1 VNDAAPAIRPI
12 DLNGIDAAH
21 PEGETTAHRVGV
33 AAAETA
39 AGVTGVH
46 HLGGT
51 AARALD
57 AASRAIRGTSTG
69 PGVTVSEEAGGTV
82 IDIDLV
88 VEYPTP
94 VQDVVD
100 ETREQVARAARQ
112 IAPGAVR
119 VNIRVTDVHGPFDD
133 EQSPA
138 GAALERA
145 KDAGSDALEKAKDA
159 GSDALEKA
167 KDAGSDA
174 LDKAKA
180 AGSEG
185 LEKAKAAGSEGLE
198 KAKAAG
204 SEAADR
210 AREAGDRIQDASA
223 DAAARAQDAGSRA
236 ADAAKGIGAEAADRA
251 KAAGAVLADSAKAD
265 VEETREA
272 AEERDADDASAD
284 DAADFDTY
292 AAPTG
297 PAPEVTVVVDGH
309 GDGTTRVEVDGPAT
323 VEVQGDR
330 VEVDGAAAPRDDDE
344 AADRS

>member
-1 VNDAAPAIRPI
+1 MNDAAPAIRPI
-12 DLNGIDAAH
+12 DLTGIDAAH

-46 HLGGT
+46 HLGGA

-69 PGVTVSEEAGGTV
+69 PGVTVSEEAGDTV

-112 IAPGAVR
+112 IAAGSVR

-145 KDAGSDALEKAKDA
+145 KDAGSDALEKT
-159 GSDALEKA
+159 
-167 KDAGSDA
+167 
-174 LDKAKA
+174 
-180 AGSEG
+180 
-185 LEKAKAAGSEGLE
+185 KAAGSEGLE

-236 ADAAKGIGAEAADRA
+236 ADAAKEIGAEAADRA

-265 VEETREA
+265 VEETRDA
-272 AEERDADDASAD
+272 AEERDERAAADSAD

-292 AAPTG
+292 ATHAAA
-297 PAPEVTVVVDGH
+297 APEVTVVVDGH

-330 VEVDGAAAPRDDDE
+330 VEVDGAAVPRDDAE

>member
-12 DLNGIDAAH
+12 DLTGIDAAH
-21 PEGETTAHRVGV
+21 PEGETAAHRIGV

-46 HLGGT
+46 HLGGS

-119 VNIRVTDVHGPFDD
+119 VDIRVTDVHGPFDD

-138 GAALERA
+138 GAALEKAKDAGSDALANA
-145 KDAGSDALEKAKDA
+145 KDAGSDALEKAT
-159 GSDALEKA
+159 
-167 KDAGSDA
+167 
-174 LDKAKA
+174 A

-185 LEKAKAAGSEGLE
+185 LDRAKAAG
-198 KAKAAG
+198 A
-204 SEAADR
+204 EAADR
-210 AREAGDRIQDASA
+210 ARDAGGRIQEASA
-223 DAAARAQDAGSRA
+223 DASARAQDAGSRA
-236 ADAAKGIGAEAADRA
+236 ADTAKEIGSEVADRA

-272 AEERDADDASAD
+272 AEERAEHAD

-292 AAPTG
+292 AEQ
-297 PAPEVTVVVDGH
+297 PAGSASPDVTVVVEGH

-330 VEVDGAAAPRDDDE
+330 VEVDGAASTRGDDE
-344 AADRS
+344 ADRA

>member
-1 VNDAAPAIRPI
+1 MNDAAPAIRPI
-12 DLNGIDAAH
+12 DLTGIDAAH
-21 PEGETTAHRVGV
+21 PEGETVAHRVGV

-46 HLGGT
+46 HLGGP

-57 AASRAIRGTSTG
+57 AASRAIRGASTG

-82 IDIDLV
+82 VDIDLV
-88 VEYPTP
+88 VEYPAP

-138 GAALERA
+138 GAALE
-145 KDAGSDALEKAKDA
+145 KAKDA

-167 KDAGSDA
+167 K
-174 LDKAKA
+174 A

-185 LEKAKAAGSEGLE
+185 LD

-210 AREAGDRIQDASA
+210 AREAGDRIQGASA
-223 DAAARAQDAGSRA
+223 DAADRAQDAGSRA
-236 ADAAKGIGAEAADRA
+236 ADAAKDIGSEAADRA
-251 KAAGAVLADSAKAD
+251 KAAGAVLAGSAKAD

-272 AEERDADDASAD
+272 AAERDAAEADD

-292 AAPTG
+292 AE
-297 PAPEVTVVVDGH
+297 PAASASPEVTVIVDGDR
-309 GDGTTRVEVDGPAT
+309 DGTTRVEVDGPAT

-330 VEVDGAAAPRDDDE
+330 VEVDASAAARADDADGD
-344 AADRS
+344 ADRS

>member
-1 VNDAAPAIRPI
+1 VNDAAPAIHPI
-12 DLNGIDAAH
+12 DLTGIDAAH
-21 PEGETTAHRVGV
+21 PEGETAAHRIGV

-51 AARALD
+51 TARALD

-94 VQDVVD
+94 VQDVVA
-100 ETREQVARAARQ
+100 ETREQVARAAGQ
-112 IAPGAVR
+112 IASGAVR

-138 GAALERA
+138 GAALE
-145 KDAGSDALEKAKDA
+145 KAKDA

-174 LDKAKA
+174 LDKAKV

-185 LEKAKAAGSEGLE
+185 LEKAKAAG
-198 KAKAAG
+198 AD
-204 SEAADR
+204 AADR
-210 AREAGDRIQDASA
+210 ARDAGDRIQDASA
-223 DAAARAQDAGSRA
+223 DVAARAQDAGSRA
-236 ADAAKGIGAEAADRA
+236 ADTAKGIGSEAADRA

-272 AEERDADDASAD
+272 AEERHD

-292 AAPTG
+292 AEHPG
-297 PAPEVTVVVDGH
+297 SSSPDVTVIVAGH
-309 GDGTTRVEVDGPAT
+309 GDGATRVEVDGPAT
-323 VEVQGDR
+323 VEVQGHR
-330 VEVDGAAAPRDDDE
+330 VEVDGAASTRADDE
-344 AADRS
+344 ADRA

>member
-1 VNDAAPAIRPI
+1 MNDAAPAIRPI
-12 DLNGIDAAH
+12 DLTGIDAAH
-21 PEGETTAHRVGV
+21 PEGETAAHRIGV

-46 HLGGT
+46 HLGGS

-100 ETREQVARAARQ
+100 ETREQVGRAARQ

-138 GAALERA
+138 GAALE
-145 KDAGSDALEKAKDA
+145 KAKDA
-159 GSDALEKA
+159 GSDA
-167 KDAGSDA
+167 
-174 LDKAKA
+174 
-180 AGSEG
+180 

-204 SEAADR
+204 AEGLDRAKAAGAEAADR
-210 AREAGDRIQDASA
+210 ARDAGDRIQDASA
-223 DAAARAQDAGSRA
+223 DAADRAQDAGSRA
-236 ADAAKGIGAEAADRA
+236 ADTAKEIGSEVADRA

-272 AEERDADDASAD
+272 AEERDERAAADDAD

-292 AAPTG
+292 ATHAG
-297 PAPEVTVVVDGH
+297 SAPEVTVVVDGH

-330 VEVDGAAAPRDDDE
+330 VEVGGKAASRDDDE

>member
-12 DLNGIDAAH
+12 DLTGIDAAH
-21 PEGETTAHRVGV
+21 PEGETAAHRIGV

-46 HLGGT
+46 HLGGS

-100 ETREQVARAARQ
+100 ETREQVARAGRDLAG
-112 IAPGAVR
+112 GAVR
-119 VNIRVTDVHGPFDD
+119 VDIRVTDVHGPFDD

-138 GAALERA
+138 GAALEKAKDAGSDALANA
-145 KDAGSDALEKAKDA
+145 KDAGSDALEKAT
-159 GSDALEKA
+159 
-167 KDAGSDA
+167 
-174 LDKAKA
+174 A

-185 LEKAKAAGSEGLE
+185 LDRAKAAG
-198 KAKAAG
+198 A
-204 SEAADR
+204 EAADR
-210 AREAGDRIQDASA
+210 ARDAGGRIQEASA
-223 DAAARAQDAGSRA
+223 DASARAQDAGSRA
-236 ADAAKGIGAEAADRA
+236 ADTAKEIGSEVADRA

-272 AEERDADDASAD
+272 AEERAEHAD

-292 AAPTG
+292 AEQ
-297 PAPEVTVVVDGH
+297 PAGSASPDVTVVVEGH

-330 VEVDGAAAPRDDDE
+330 VEVDGAASTRGDDE
-344 AADRS
+344 ADRA

>member
-12 DLNGIDAAH
+12 DLTGVAAAH
-21 PEGETTAHRVGV
+21 PEGETAAQRIGV

-46 HLGGT
+46 HLGGS

-69 PGVTVSEEAGGTV
+69 PGVTVSEESGGVV

-88 VEYPTP
+88 VEYPAP

-100 ETREQVARAARQ
+100 RTREQVAHAARQ

-145 KDAGSDALEKAKDA
+145 KGAGADALGKAKDA
-159 GSDALEKA
+159 GSDAA
-167 KDAGSDA
+167 A
-174 LDKAKA
+174 KAKA
-180 AGSEG
+180 AGSDAAA
-185 LEKAKAAGSEGLE
+185 KAKAAGSDAAARVREGS
-198 KAKAAG
+198 A
-204 SEAADR
+204 EAADR
-210 AREAGDRIQDASA
+210 GRDASA
-223 DAAARAQDAGSRA
+223 QAQDAAARAADTAKEVGS
-236 ADAAKGIGAEAADRA
+236 EVADRA

-265 VEETREA
+265 VEDTRQA
-272 AEERDADDASAD
+272 AEERDADASAREPSVD
-284 DAADFDTY
+284 EDSTAADFDTY
-292 AAPTG
+292 ADHDGAADHDGTAAPK
-297 PAPEVTVVVDGH
+297 VTVVVDERA
-309 GDGTTRVEVDGPAT
+309 DGTTRIEVDGPAA

-330 VEVDGAAAPRDDDE
+330 
-344 AADRS
+344 S

>member
-1 VNDAAPAIRPI
+1 MNDAAPAIRPI
-12 DLNGIDAAH
+12 DLTGVAAAH
-21 PEGETTAHRVGV
+21 PEGETAAQRIGV

-46 HLGGT
+46 HLGGS

-69 PGVTVSEEAGGTV
+69 PGVTVSEESGGV
-82 IDIDLV
+82 VIDIDIDLV
-88 VEYPTP
+88 VEYPAP

-100 ETREQVARAARQ
+100 RTREQVAHAARQ

-145 KDAGSDALEKAKDA
+145 KGAGADALGKAKDA
-159 GSDALEKA
+159 GSDALGKA

-174 LDKAKA
+174 AAKAKA
-180 AGSEG
+180 AGSDAAA
-185 LEKAKAAGSEGLE
+185 KAKAAGSDAAARVREGS
-198 KAKAAG
+198 A
-204 SEAADR
+204 EAADR
-210 AREAGDRIQDASA
+210 GR
-223 DAAARAQDAGSRA
+223 DAAAQAQDAGARA
-236 ADAAKGIGAEAADRA
+236 ADTAKEVGSEVADRA

-265 VEETREA
+265 VEDTRQA
-272 AEERDADDASAD
+272 AEERDADASAREPFVD
-284 DAADFDTY
+284 QDSTAADFDTY
-292 AAPTG
+292 ADHDGAADHDGT
-297 PAPEVTVVVDGH
+297 ATPEVAVVVDERA
-309 GDGTTRVEVDGPAT
+309 DGTTRIEVDGPAA

-330 VEVDGAAAPRDDDE
+330 
-344 AADRS
+344 S

>member
-1 VNDAAPAIRPI
+1 M
-12 DLNGIDAAH
+12 
-21 PEGETTAHRVGV
+21 GV

-69 PGVTVSEEAGGTV
+69 PGVTVSEEAGDTV

-112 IAPGAVR
+112 IAAGSVR

-145 KDAGSDALEKAKDA
+145 KDAGSDALEKT
-159 GSDALEKA
+159 
-167 KDAGSDA
+167 
-174 LDKAKA
+174 KA

-185 LEKAKAAGSEGLE
+185 LEKAKG
-198 KAKAAG
+198 AG

-236 ADAAKGIGAEAADRA
+236 ADAAKEIGAEAADRA

-265 VEETREA
+265 VEETRDA
-272 AEERDADDASAD
+272 AEERDERAAADSAD

-292 AAPTG
+292 ATHAG

-330 VEVDGAAAPRDDDE
+330 VEVDGAAVPRDDAE

>member
-1 VNDAAPAIRPI
+1 MT
-12 DLNGIDAAH
+12 GIDAAH
-21 PEGETTAHRVGV
+21 PEGETAAHRVGV

-39 AGVTGVH
+39 AGVSGVH

-112 IAPGAVR
+112 IAAGDVR

-138 GAALERA
+138 GAALE
-145 KDAGSDALEKAKDA
+145 KAKDA
-159 GSDALEKA
+159 GADAVE
-167 KDAGSDA
+167 
-174 LDKAKA
+174 KAKA

-204 SEAADR
+204 SEVADR

-223 DAAARAQDAGSRA
+223 DAAARAQAAGARA
-236 ADAAKGIGAEAADRA
+236 ADTAREVGSEVADRA

-265 VEETREA
+265 VEETQEKA
-272 AEERDADDASAD
+272 QERHDADAE
-284 DAADFDTY
+284 FDTY
-292 AAPTG
+292 AEHAG
-297 PAPEVTVVVDGH
+297 SGPEVTVIVE
-309 GDGTTRVEVDGPAT
+309 GDGEGATRVEVDGPAT

-330 VEVDGAAAPRDDDE
+330 VEVDGATRGGEE
-344 AADRS
+344 AGRV

>member
-1 VNDAAPAIRPI
+1 MNDAAPAIRPI
-12 DLNGIDAAH
+12 DLTGIDAAH

-69 PGVTVSEEAGGTV
+69 PGVTVSEEAGDTV

-112 IAPGAVR
+112 IAAGSVR

-145 KDAGSDALEKAKDA
+145 KDAGSDALEKP
-159 GSDALEKA
+159 
-167 KDAGSDA
+167 
-174 LDKAKA
+174 KA

-185 LEKAKAAGSEGLE
+185 LEKAKG
-198 KAKAAG
+198 AG

-236 ADAAKGIGAEAADRA
+236 ADAAKEIGAEAADRA

-265 VEETREA
+265 VEETRDA
-272 AEERDADDASAD
+272 AEERDERAAADSAD

-292 AAPTG
+292 ATHAG

-330 VEVDGAAAPRDDDE
+330 VEVDGAAVPRDDAE

>member
-1 VNDAAPAIRPI
+1 MNDAAPAIRPI
-12 DLNGIDAAH
+12 DLTGIDAAH

-69 PGVTVSEEAGGTV
+69 PGVTVSEEAGDTV

-112 IAPGAVR
+112 IAAGAVR

-145 KDAGSDALEKAKDA
+145 KDAGSDALEKT
-159 GSDALEKA
+159 
-167 KDAGSDA
+167 
-174 LDKAKA
+174 
-180 AGSEG
+180 
-185 LEKAKAAGSEGLE
+185 KAAGSEGLE

-236 ADAAKGIGAEAADRA
+236 ADAAKEIGAEAADRA

-265 VEETREA
+265 VEETRDA
-272 AEERDADDASAD
+272 AEERDERAAADSAD

-292 AAPTG
+292 ATHAG

-330 VEVDGAAAPRDDDE
+330 VEVDGAAVPRDDAE

>member
-1 VNDAAPAIRPI
+1 MNDAAPAIRPI
-12 DLNGIDAAH
+12 DLTGIDAAH
-21 PEGETTAHRVGV
+21 PEGETAAHRIGV

-119 VNIRVTDVHGPFDD
+119 VDIRVTDVHGPFDD

-138 GAALERA
+138 GAALE
-145 KDAGSDALEKAKDA
+145 KAKDA

-167 KDAGSDA
+167 K
-174 LDKAKA
+174 A

-185 LEKAKAAGSEGLE
+185 LDRAKVAG
-198 KAKAAG
+198 A
-204 SEAADR
+204 EAADR
-210 AREAGDRIQDASA
+210 ARDAGDRIQDASA
-223 DAAARAQDAGSRA
+223 DAASRAQDAGSRA
-236 ADAAKGIGAEAADRA
+236 ADTAREIGSEVADRA

-265 VEETREA
+265 VEETQEKA
-272 AEERDADDASAD
+272 QERHDADS
-284 DAADFDTY
+284 DFDTY
-292 AAPTG
+292 AEPTG
-297 PAPEVTVVVDGH
+297 SGSEVTVIVDGH
-309 GDGTTRVEVDGPAT
+309 GHGATRVEVDGPAT
-323 VEVQGDR
+323 IEVQGDR
-330 VEVDGAAAPRDDDE
+330 VEVDGRDD
-344 AADRS
+344 ADRP

>member
-1 VNDAAPAIRPI
+1 MNDAAPAIRPI
-12 DLNGIDAAH
+12 DLTGVAAAH
-21 PEGETTAHRVGV
+21 PEGETAAQRIGV

-46 HLGGT
+46 HLGGS

-69 PGVTVSEEAGGTV
+69 PGVTVSEESGGVV

-88 VEYPTP
+88 VEYPAP

-100 ETREQVARAARQ
+100 RTREQVAHAARQ

-145 KDAGSDALEKAKDA
+145 KGAGADAL
-159 GSDALEKA
+159 GKA

-174 LDKAKA
+174 LDKAKS
-180 AGSEG
+180 AGSDAAA
-185 LEKAKAAGSEGLE
+185 KAKAAGSDAAA

-204 SEAADR
+204 SDAADRVREGSDEAADR
-210 AREAGDRIQDASA
+210 GRDAADRAQ
-223 DAAARAQDAGSRA
+223 DAAARAADTAKEVGS
-236 ADAAKGIGAEAADRA
+236 EAADRA

-265 VEETREA
+265 VEDTRQA
-272 AEERDADDASAD
+272 AEERDADASARD
-284 DAADFDTY
+284 RAAEEDSTAADFDTY
-292 AAPTG
+292 ADHDGAADHDGT
-297 PAPEVTVVVDGH
+297 ATPEVTVVVDERA
-309 GDGTTRVEVDGPAT
+309 DGTTRIEVDGPAA

-330 VEVDGAAAPRDDDE
+330 
-344 AADRS
+344 S

>member
-1 VNDAAPAIRPI
+1 MNDAAPAIRPI
-12 DLNGIDAAH
+12 DLTGIDAAH
-21 PEGETTAHRVGV
+21 PEGETAAHRIGV

-46 HLGGT
+46 HLGGS

-138 GAALERA
+138 GAALEKA
-145 KDAGSDALEKAKDA
+145 KGAGSDALA
-159 GSDALEKA
+159 
-167 KDAGSDA
+167 
-174 LDKAKA
+174 KAKA

-185 LEKAKAAGSEGLE
+185 LDRAKAAG
-198 KAKAAG
+198 A
-204 SEAADR
+204 EAADR
-210 AREAGDRIQDASA
+210 ARDAGDRIQDASA

-236 ADAAKGIGAEAADRA
+236 ADTAREIGSEVADRA

-272 AEERDADDASAD
+272 AEERDDRADRAD

-292 AAPTG
+292 AEQ
-297 PAPEVTVVVDGH
+297 PAGLASPDVTVVVDGH

-330 VEVDGAAAPRDDDE
+330 VEVDGAASTRGDDE
-344 AADRS
+344 ADRA

>member
-1 VNDAAPAIRPI
+1 MNDAAPAIRPI
-12 DLNGIDAAH
+12 DLTGIDAAH

-46 HLGGT
+46 HLGGA

-69 PGVTVSEEAGGTV
+69 PGVTVSEEAGDTV

-112 IAPGAVR
+112 IAAGSVR

-145 KDAGSDALEKAKDA
+145 KDAGSVAREKT
-159 GSDALEKA
+159 
-167 KDAGSDA
+167 
-174 LDKAKA
+174 
-180 AGSEG
+180 
-185 LEKAKAAGSEGLE
+185 KAAGSEGLE

-236 ADAAKGIGAEAADRA
+236 ADAAKEIGAEAADRA

-265 VEETREA
+265 VEETRDA
-272 AEERDADDASAD
+272 AEERDERAAADSAD

-292 AAPTG
+292 ATHAAS
-297 PAPEVTVVVDGH
+297 APEVTVVVDGH

-330 VEVDGAAAPRDDDE
+330 VEVDGAAVPRDDAE

>member
-1 VNDAAPAIRPI
+1 MNDAAPAIRPI
-12 DLNGIDAAH
+12 DLTGVAAAH
-21 PEGETTAHRVGV
+21 PEGETAAQRIGV

-46 HLGGT
+46 HLGGS

-69 PGVTVSEEAGGTV
+69 PGVTVSEESGGVV

-88 VEYPTP
+88 VEYPAP

-100 ETREQVARAARQ
+100 RTREQVAQAARQ

-145 KDAGSDALEKAKDA
+145 KGAGADALGKAKDA
-159 GSDALEKA
+159 GSGALDKA

-174 LDKAKA
+174 LDKAKS
-180 AGSEG
+180 AGSDAAA
-185 LEKAKAAGSEGLE
+185 KAKAAGSDAADRVREGS
-198 KAKAAG
+198 A
-204 SEAADR
+204 EAADR
-210 AREAGDRIQDASA
+210 SR
-223 DAAARAQDAGSRA
+223 DAADRAQDAAAHAAGTAKEVGS
-236 ADAAKGIGAEAADRA
+236 EVADRA

-265 VEETREA
+265 VEDTRQA
-272 AEERDADDASAD
+272 AEERDADASAREPSVD
-284 DAADFDTY
+284 EDSTAADFDTY
-292 AAPTG
+292 ADHDGAADHDGT
-297 PAPEVTVVVDGH
+297 ATPEVTVVVAERA
-309 GDGTTRVEVDGPAT
+309 DGTTRIEVDGPAA

-330 VEVDGAAAPRDDDE
+330 
-344 AADRS
+344 S

>member
-1 VNDAAPAIRPI
+1 MNDAAPAIRPI
-12 DLNGIDAAH
+12 DLTGIDAAH

-69 PGVTVSEEAGGTV
+69 PGVTVSEEAGDTV

-94 VQDVVD
+94 VQDVED

-112 IAPGAVR
+112 IAAGSVR

-145 KDAGSDALEKAKDA
+145 KDAGSDALEKT
-159 GSDALEKA
+159 
-167 KDAGSDA
+167 
-174 LDKAKA
+174 
-180 AGSEG
+180 
-185 LEKAKAAGSEGLE
+185 KAAGSEGLE

-236 ADAAKGIGAEAADRA
+236 ADAAKEIGAEAADRA

-265 VEETREA
+265 VEETRDA
-272 AEERDADDASAD
+272 AEERDERAAADSAD

-292 AAPTG
+292 ATHAG
-297 PAPEVTVVVDGH
+297 SAPEVTVVVDGH

-330 VEVDGAAAPRDDDE
+330 VEVDGAAVPRDDAE

>member
-1 VNDAAPAIRPI
+1 MNDAAPAIRPI
-12 DLNGIDAAH
+12 DLTGVAAAH
-21 PEGETTAHRVGV
+21 PEGETAAQRIGV

-46 HLGGT
+46 HLGGS

-69 PGVTVSEEAGGTV
+69 PGVTVSEESGGVV

-88 VEYPTP
+88 VEYPAP

-100 ETREQVARAARQ
+100 RTREQVAHAARQ

-145 KDAGSDALEKAKDA
+145 KGAGADALGKAKDA
-159 GSDALEKA
+159 GSDAA
-167 KDAGSDA
+167 A
-174 LDKAKA
+174 KAKA
-180 AGSEG
+180 AGSDAAA
-185 LEKAKAAGSEGLE
+185 KAKAAGSDAAARVREGS
-198 KAKAAG
+198 A
-204 SEAADR
+204 EAADR
-210 AREAGDRIQDASA
+210 GRDAA
-223 DAAARAQDAGSRA
+223 AQAQDAAARAADTAKEVGS
-236 ADAAKGIGAEAADRA
+236 EVADRA

-265 VEETREA
+265 VEDTRQA
-272 AEERDADDASAD
+272 AEERDADASAREPSVD
-284 DAADFDTY
+284 EDSTAADFDTY
-292 AAPTG
+292 ADHDGAADHDGTAAPK
-297 PAPEVTVVVDGH
+297 VTVVVAERA
-309 GDGTTRVEVDGPAT
+309 DGTSRIEVDGPAA

-330 VEVDGAAAPRDDDE
+330 
-344 AADRS
+344 S

>member
-1 VNDAAPAIRPI
+1 MNDAAPAIRPI
-12 DLNGIDAAH
+12 DLTGIDAAH

-69 PGVTVSEEAGGTV
+69 PGVTVSEEAGDTV

-112 IAPGAVR
+112 IAAGSVR

-145 KDAGSDALEKAKDA
+145 KDAGSDALEKT
-159 GSDALEKA
+159 
-167 KDAGSDA
+167 
-174 LDKAKA
+174 
-180 AGSEG
+180 
-185 LEKAKAAGSEGLE
+185 KAAGSEGLE

-236 ADAAKGIGAEAADRA
+236 ADAAKEIGAEAADRA

-265 VEETREA
+265 VEETRDA
-272 AEERDADDASAD
+272 AEERDERAAADSAD

-292 AAPTG
+292 ATHAG
-297 PAPEVTVVVDGH
+297 SAPEVTVVVDGH

-330 VEVDGAAAPRDDDE
+330 VEVDGAAVPRDDAE

>member
-1 VNDAAPAIRPI
+1 MNDAAPAIRPI
-12 DLNGIDAAH
+12 DLTGIDAAH

-46 HLGGT
+46 HLGGA

-69 PGVTVSEEAGGTV
+69 PGVTVSEEAGDTV

-112 IAPGAVR
+112 IAAGSVR

-145 KDAGSDALEKAKDA
+145 KDAGSDA
-159 GSDALEKA
+159 
-167 KDAGSDA
+167 
-174 LDKAKA
+174 
-180 AGSEG
+180 
-185 LEKAKAAGSEGLE
+185 LE

-236 ADAAKGIGAEAADRA
+236 ADAAKEIGAEAADRA

-265 VEETREA
+265 VEETRDA
-272 AEERDADDASAD
+272 AEERDERAAADSAD

-292 AAPTG
+292 ATHAG
-297 PAPEVTVVVDGH
+297 SAPEVTVVVDGH

-330 VEVDGAAAPRDDDE
+330 VEVDGAAVPRDDAE

>member
-1 VNDAAPAIRPI
+1 MNDAAPAIRPI
-12 DLNGIDAAH
+12 DLTGIDAAH
-21 PEGETTAHRVGV
+21 PEGETAAHRIGV

-46 HLGGT
+46 HLGGS

-119 VNIRVTDVHGPFDD
+119 VDIRVTDVHGPFDD

-138 GAALERA
+138 GAALEKA
-145 KDAGSDALEKAKDA
+145 KDAGSDALAKAKDA

-167 KDAGSDA
+167 T
-174 LDKAKA
+174 A

-185 LEKAKAAGSEGLE
+185 LDRARAAG
-198 KAKAAG
+198 A
-204 SEAADR
+204 EAADR
-210 AREAGDRIQDASA
+210 ARDAGGRIQEASA
-223 DAAARAQDAGSRA
+223 DASARAQDAGSRA
-236 ADAAKGIGAEAADRA
+236 ADTAKEIGSEVADRA

-272 AEERDADDASAD
+272 AEERAEHAD

-292 AAPTG
+292 AEQ
-297 PAPEVTVVVDGH
+297 PAGSASPDVTVVVEGH

-330 VEVDGAAAPRDDDE
+330 VEVDGAASTRGDDE
-344 AADRS
+344 ADRA

>member
-1 VNDAAPAIRPI
+1 MT
-12 DLNGIDAAH
+12 GIDAAH

-69 PGVTVSEEAGGTV
+69 PGVTVSEEAGDTV

-112 IAPGAVR
+112 IAAGSVR

-145 KDAGSDALEKAKDA
+145 KDAGSDALEKT
-159 GSDALEKA
+159 
-167 KDAGSDA
+167 
-174 LDKAKA
+174 
-180 AGSEG
+180 
-185 LEKAKAAGSEGLE
+185 KAAGSEGLE

-236 ADAAKGIGAEAADRA
+236 ADAAKEIGAEAADRA

-265 VEETREA
+265 VEETRDA
-272 AEERDADDASAD
+272 AEERDERAAADSAD

-292 AAPTG
+292 ATHAG
-297 PAPEVTVVVDGH
+297 SAPEVTVVVDGH

-330 VEVDGAAAPRDDDE
+330 VEVDGAAVPRDDAE

>member
-1 VNDAAPAIRPI
+1 M
-12 DLNGIDAAH
+12 
-21 PEGETTAHRVGV
+21 GV

-69 PGVTVSEEAGGTV
+69 PGVTVSEEAGDTV

-112 IAPGAVR
+112 IAAGSVR

-145 KDAGSDALEKAKDA
+145 KDAGSDALEKT
-159 GSDALEKA
+159 
-167 KDAGSDA
+167 
-174 LDKAKA
+174 
-180 AGSEG
+180 
-185 LEKAKAAGSEGLE
+185 KAAGSEGLE

-236 ADAAKGIGAEAADRA
+236 ADAAKEIGAEAADRA

-265 VEETREA
+265 VEETRDA
-272 AEERDADDASAD
+272 AEERDERAAADSAD

-292 AAPTG
+292 ATHAG
-297 PAPEVTVVVDGH
+297 SAPEVTVVVDGH

-330 VEVDGAAAPRDDDE
+330 VEVDGAAVPRDDAE

>member
-1 VNDAAPAIRPI
+1 MNDAAPAIRPI
-12 DLNGIDAAH
+12 DLTGIDAAH
-21 PEGETTAHRVGV
+21 PERETAAHRIGV

-46 HLGGT
+46 HLGGAT
-51 AARALD
+51 ARALD

-94 VQDVVD
+94 VQDVVA

-112 IAPGAVR
+112 IAAGAVR

-138 GAALERA
+138 GAALE
-145 KDAGSDALEKAKDA
+145 KAKDA
-159 GSDALEKA
+159 GSDAL
-167 KDAGSDA
+167 G
-174 LDKAKA
+174 KAKA

-185 LEKAKAAGSEGLE
+185 LERAKAAG
-198 KAKAAG
+198 A
-204 SEAADR
+204 EAADR
-210 AREAGDRIQDASA
+210 ARDAGDRIQDASA

-236 ADAAKGIGAEAADRA
+236 ADTAKEVGSEVADRA

-272 AEERDADDASAD
+272 AEERDEHAERAD

-292 AAPTG
+292 AEHPGSASPD
-297 PAPEVTVVVDGH
+297 VTVVVEGH
-309 GDGTTRVEVDGPAT
+309 SAGATRVEVDGPAT
-323 VEVQGDR
+323 VEVRGDD
-330 VEVDGAAAPRDDDE
+330 VEVEGAASTRADDE
-344 AADRS
+344 ADRA

>member
-1 VNDAAPAIRPI
+1 MT
-12 DLNGIDAAH
+12 GIDAAH

-46 HLGGT
+46 HLGGA

-69 PGVTVSEEAGGTV
+69 PGVTVSEEAGDTV

-112 IAPGAVR
+112 IAAGSVR

-145 KDAGSDALEKAKDA
+145 KDAGSDA
-159 GSDALEKA
+159 
-167 KDAGSDA
+167 
-174 LDKAKA
+174 
-180 AGSEG
+180 
-185 LEKAKAAGSEGLE
+185 LE

-236 ADAAKGIGAEAADRA
+236 ADAAKEIGAEAADRA

-265 VEETREA
+265 VEETRDA
-272 AEERDADDASAD
+272 AEERDERAAADSAD

-292 AAPTG
+292 ATHAG
-297 PAPEVTVVVDGH
+297 SAPEVTVVVDGH

-330 VEVDGAAAPRDDDE
+330 VEVDGAAVPRDDAE

>member
-1 VNDAAPAIRPI
+1 MNDAAPAIRPI
-12 DLNGIDAAH
+12 DLTGIDAAH
-21 PEGETTAHRVGV
+21 PEGETAAHRIGV

-119 VNIRVTDVHGPFDD
+119 VDIRVTDVHGPFDD

-138 GAALERA
+138 GAALE
-145 KDAGSDALEKAKDA
+145 KAKDA

-167 KDAGSDA
+167 K
-174 LDKAKA
+174 A

-185 LEKAKAAGSEGLE
+185 LDRAKAAG
-198 KAKAAG
+198 A
-204 SEAADR
+204 EAADR
-210 AREAGDRIQDASA
+210 ARDAGDRIQDASA
-223 DAAARAQDAGSRA
+223 DAASRAQDAGSRA
-236 ADAAKGIGAEAADRA
+236 ADTAREIGSEVADRA

-265 VEETREA
+265 VEETQEKA
-272 AEERDADDASAD
+272 QERHDAD
-284 DAADFDTY
+284 ADFDTY
-292 AAPTG
+292 AEPTG
-297 PAPEVTVVVDGH
+297 SGPEVTVIVDGH
-309 GDGTTRVEVDGPAT
+309 GDGATRVEVDGPAT

-330 VEVDGAAAPRDDDE
+330 VEVDGRDD
-344 AADRS
+344 ADRP

>member
-1 VNDAAPAIRPI
+1 MT
-12 DLNGIDAAH
+12 GIDAAH
-21 PEGETTAHRVGV
+21 PEGETAAHRIGV
-33 AAAETA
+33 AAAKTA

-46 HLGGT
+46 HLGGS

-94 VQDVVD
+94 VQDIVD

-138 GAALERA
+138 GAALEKA
-145 KDAGSDALEKAKDA
+145 KDAGSDALAKAKDA

-167 KDAGSDA
+167 T
-174 LDKAKA
+174 A

-185 LEKAKAAGSEGLE
+185 LDRARAAG
-198 KAKAAG
+198 A
-204 SEAADR
+204 EAADR
-210 AREAGDRIQDASA
+210 ARDAGGRIQEASA

-236 ADAAKGIGAEAADRA
+236 ADTAKEIGSEVADRA

-272 AEERDADDASAD
+272 AEERAD

-292 AAPTG
+292 AEQ
-297 PAPEVTVVVDGH
+297 PAGSASPDVTVVVEGH

-330 VEVDGAAAPRDDDE
+330 VEVDGAASTRGDDE
-344 AADRS
+344 ADRA